1 MKKMIVAVLVL
12 FVMLLPTCSAEKT
25 FEQLDTEFDA
35 LLEENAKFQ
44 AVHDVL
50 FNGLHTYPDQGIEGE
65 YAFTADVAFPSD
77 AVDKESGKPYCG
89 MPYLLTG
96 TCIDVKGYGI
106 DFQLD
111 DGRLAVISFDHY
123 DFDTGK
129 LIDLGN
135 HPKKDTRC
143 NIYCTFSS
151 IGLEM
156 ISKNCLHFTAGV
168 TEEVKQICLEKA
180 GY

>member
-1 MKKMIVAVLVL
+1 MKKLIILVL
-12 FVMLLPTCSAEKT
+12 ILMLCCTAFAEKT
-25 FEQLDTEFDA
+25 FEQLDEEFDT
-35 LLEENAKFQ
+35 LLEEYNKIQ
-44 AVHDVL
+44 AIQDVL
-50 FNGLHTYPDQGIEGE
+50 NNGLHTYPDQSYEGE

-77 AVDKESGKPYCG
+77 AVDKESGELYSG

-106 DFQLD
+106 DFMLD
-111 DGRLAVISFDHY
+111 DGRLAVISFDYY

-129 LIDLGN
+129 FIDLGN

-151 IGLEM
+151 IGFEM
-156 ISKNCLHFTAGV
+156 ISKNCLRFTAGV

-180 GY
+180 GL